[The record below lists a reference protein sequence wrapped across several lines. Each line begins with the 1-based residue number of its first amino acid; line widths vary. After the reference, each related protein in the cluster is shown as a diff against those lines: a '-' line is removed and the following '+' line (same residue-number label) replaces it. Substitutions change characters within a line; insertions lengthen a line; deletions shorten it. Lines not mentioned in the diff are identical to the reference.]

1 MTTSTPT
8 RLIDDLNTLHDS
20 YVAAI
25 NNAIESGHEAD
36 TAELA
41 AAYDGEAT
49 EMVAVRE
56 GRTDLLPLRKRG
68 RRR

>member
-36 TAELA
+36 TADLA

-56 GRTDLLPLRKRG
+56 GRTDLLPLRVRG